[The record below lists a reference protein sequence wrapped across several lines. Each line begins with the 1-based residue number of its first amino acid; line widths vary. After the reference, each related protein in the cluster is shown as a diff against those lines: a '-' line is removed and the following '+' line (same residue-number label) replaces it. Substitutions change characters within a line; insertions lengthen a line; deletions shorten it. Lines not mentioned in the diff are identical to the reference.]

1 MGAAHG
7 CDDDGSTMH
16 GDTGAYLQAEQS
28 RIASTGTGSAARA
41 PSVNTARCA
50 APVTAVPDR
59 FGWSA
64 SVDPLTGLA
73 DRSALMQRLDGALA
87 SGPLPGSLAVLYL
100 DIDALRLVN
109 QSFGHEAGDAL
120 LRTVADLLVD
130 LLGSGALVT
139 RFGGDTF
146 VALLEGASR
155 EDAEAAARR
164 VLERFRSPI
173 AVGDIRIAV
182 AWSIGVACNRR
193 SSTPSSLLRD
203 ASGAMVE
210 AKCGTDLRLH
220 VSQPGT
226 RARARRRL
234 QLTADLAG
242 VTGRDELDVHYQ
254 PIVHAVD
261 GTLHGFEALVRWR
274 HPEHGWIPPAH
285 FIPLA
290 EDSGAIHAV
299 GAFALR
305 KAVETAVAWDHLRTP
320 TSDLV
325 VAVNVSPRQLLHPGF
340 IDLVTDVLG
349 ITGLP
354 ARRLTL
360 ELTERL
366 LVEEPERVG
375 AVLEHLLDRLRRDR
389 RDRRRV
395 PRDRELREPRPATT
409 RMACS
414 PLPLPE
420 RTPDPAIADPAAEVG
435 WAASSAR
442 STRGPAR
449 APAGILRVLRL
460 QPARVGR
467 ARRREP
473 ARQAPRGR
481 AGRHEPIASALL
493 ETGDAIRVMLR
504 DIESAG
510 EEGSERPHGAHRHAR
525 GAPRGQRG
533 ARRRRGSQRRGTR
546 GRGGHPAR
554 CAPRRTGQHGPTAG
568 RPRAPR
574 TGARR
579 RTADRR
585 DPRRQA
591 EVPAG
596 RGRGGVA
603 GPAAPAASRTARSAS
618 TSVCSTS

>member
-375 AVLEHLLDRLRRDR
+375 AVLEHLRALGVQLAIDDFGTGYSALSYLDRLPIDVLKLDR
-389 RDRRRV
+389 SFIATLASP
-395 PRDRELREPRPATT
+395 PR
-409 RMACS
+409 S
-414 PLPLPE
+414 
-420 RTPDPAIADPAAEVG
+420 
-435 WAASSAR
+435 
-442 STRGPAR
+442 
-449 APAGILRVLRL
+449 
-460 QPARVGR
+460 
-467 ARRREP
+467 
-473 ARQAPRGR
+473 
-481 AGRHEPIASALL
+481 
-493 ETGDAIRVMLR
+493 
-504 DIESAG
+504 
-510 EEGSERPHGAHRHAR
+510 
-525 GAPRGQRG
+525 G
-533 ARRRRGSQRRGTR
+533 ARRHRPLALAMIDLAASVGLTTVAEGVETPAQLAALRTTGCEYVQGYLFSRPVDRVMADRLAAGPPLPA
-546 GRGGHPAR
+546 GGGHPSGTAI
-554 CAPRRTGQHGPTAG
+554 AVYPAADGAETTQAVGRTP
-568 RPRAPR
+568 
-574 TGARR
+574 
-579 RTADRR
+579 
-585 DPRRQA
+585 
-591 EVPAG
+591 
-596 RGRGGVA
+596 GGV
-603 GPAAPAASRTARSAS
+603 S
-618 TSVCSTS
+618 